1 MLPQVLAG
9 SRLLGDNPT
18 MTLTADEKGR
28 LTCRELFPPRAAFD
42 AHKDELGRV
51 VLTRLAKQEHP
62 PKLVK
67 PIRYKDGWLMPRE
80 VNIDKLVEEINQER
94 QAQDENLLG

>member
-1 MLPQVLAG
+1 
-9 SRLLGDNPT
+9 

-28 LTCRELFPPRAAFD
+28 LTCRELFPPRAALD

-62 PKLVK
+62 PRLVK
-67 PIRYKDGWLMPRE
+67 PIRHKDGWLMPCE
-80 VNIDKLVEEINQER
+80 VDMDKLVEEIAQER
-94 QAQDENLLG
+94 RAQDENILG

>member
-1 MLPQVLAG
+1 M
-9 SRLLGDNPT
+9 GDNPT

-28 LTCRELFPPRAAFD
+28 LTCRELFPPHAAFD
-42 AHKDELGRV
+42 AQKDESGRV

-67 PIRYKDGWLMPRE
+67 PKRYTDGWLMPGA
-80 VNIDKLVEEINQER
+80 VDMDKLVREIAQER
-94 QAQDENLLG
+94 QACAWVRVSR

>member
-1 MLPQVLAG
+1 
-9 SRLLGDNPT
+9 

-42 AHKDELGRV
+42 AQKDELGRV
-51 VLTRLAKQEHP
+51 VLTRLARQEHP

-67 PIRYKDGWLMPRE
+67 PIRYKDGWLMPGE
-80 VNIDKLVEEINQER
+80 VDMDKLVQEIAQER
-94 QAQDENLLG
+94 QARDENLVGR

>member
-1 MLPQVLAG
+1 
-9 SRLLGDNPT
+9 

-42 AHKDELGRV
+42 AQKDELGRV

-62 PKLVK
+62 PKLVE
-67 PIRYKDGWLMPRE
+67 PIRYKDGWLMPGE
-80 VNIDKLVEEINQER
+80 VDMDKLVEELSQER
-94 QAQDENLLG
+94 QTGDENLLG

>member
-1 MLPQVLAG
+1 
-9 SRLLGDNPT
+9 

-42 AHKDELGRV
+42 ARTDGLGRV

-62 PKLVK
+62 PKLVR
-67 PIRYKDGWLMPRE
+67 PVRYKDGWLMPGE
-80 VNIDKLVEEINQER
+80 VDMEKLVQEIAQER